1 MHFFAH
7 REQGG
12 EQCVSLPLFRLFGR
26 FFPGARQLV
35 RNDREYTQ
43 DRKIVLAA

>member
-1 MHFFAH
+1 LGLV
-7 REQGG
+7 E
-12 EQCVSLPLFRLFGR
+12 